1 MESSS
6 PSKRGKTYSEVFFPL
21 PPLNRES
28 SIIMYELRTIYRY
41 MEEQFSSIIREQAR
55 QKGAI
60 VPQYECVT
68 LCLLD
73 IPDDYVPLSPM
84 YSPHSSEHSA
94 KPFDK
99 TGWMGKWMVFNYPY
113 SPPDDLPRMKAQEEA
128 PQPPP
133 PPPPPSREFSMIMDE
148 LRRMRRY
155 MKEQF
160 TSIVPKKPQSEP
172 SPPSP
177 VYYTPSSK
185 HSEKTGWMVSD
196 CPPPD
201 DPPLPQGGD
210 DVQAKMDRMKAYKKA
225 PLPPPP
231 LPPPSSREFSMI
243 LDELRRMHRY
253 MEGKFTS
260 ILREQA
266 RQRDAIVPKKPQSEP
281 SDEYAPLSP
290 VYYPPSSEHSAEPSD
305 KTGWMVSDC
314 PPPDD
319 RPLPQGGV
327 EVQAKMDRMKAQ
339 EEALQPPPPPSRES
353 TIILDE
359 LRRIHR
365 YMEGKFTSILRE
377 QARQRDS
384 KWDDCGVVDKETH
397 KRKNHH
403 EGDVMEET
411 CKKKAKFVEGS
422 EEFGQ
427 FPADG
432 KMINEVGHIGAS
444 LQEVGARLVSIG
456 RTQELEKEQLAAR
469 VKELE
474 TKVSEAFGQGFYR
487 AVTQVKAVFPEI
499 DVDKLD
505 VTKVVLD
512 GKLVDEDATG
522 EKND

>member
-1 MESSS
+1 
-6 PSKRGKTYSEVFFPL
+6 
-21 PPLNRES
+21 
-28 SIIMYELRTIYRY
+28 
-41 MEEQFSSIIREQAR
+41 
-55 QKGAI
+55 
-60 VPQYECVT
+60 
-68 LCLLD
+68 
-73 IPDDYVPLSPM
+73 
-84 YSPHSSEHSA
+84 
-94 KPFDK
+94 
-99 TGWMGKWMVFNYPY
+99 
-113 SPPDDLPRMKAQEEA
+113 
-128 PQPPP
+128 
-133 PPPPPSREFSMIMDE
+133 
-148 LRRMRRY
+148 
-155 MKEQF
+155 
-160 TSIVPKKPQSEP
+160 
-172 SPPSP
+172 
-177 VYYTPSSK
+177 
-185 HSEKTGWMVSD
+185 
-196 CPPPD
+196 
-201 DPPLPQGGD
+201 
-210 DVQAKMDRMKAYKKA
+210 
-225 PLPPPP
+225 
-231 LPPPSSREFSMI
+231 
-243 LDELRRMHRY
+243 
-253 MEGKFTS
+253 
-260 ILREQA
+260 
-266 RQRDAIVPKKPQSEP
+266 
-281 SDEYAPLSP
+281 
-290 VYYPPSSEHSAEPSD
+290 
-305 KTGWMVSDC
+305 MVSDC

-327 EVQAKMDRMKAQ
+327 EVQAKMDRMKAL
-339 EEALQPPPPPSRES
+339 EEARQPPPPPPSRES

-384 KWDDCGVVDKETH
+384 NWDDGGVVDKETH
-397 KRKNHH
+397 KRKNYH

-499 DVDKLD
+499 DVDKLH